1 MILRN
6 KLHETCKHS
15 KRTGADA
22 YGDAIFAD
30 ATEISCRREDTR
42 RLVLDQ
48 HGREVVSTA
57 RYFVRDKVEPG
68 DTLDNRIVLS
78 VTALTGMFGSTEG
91 FEVSCS

>member
-15 KRTGADA
+15 RRTGADV
-22 YGDAIFAD
+22 YGDAIFAET
-30 ATEISCRREDTR
+30 TEIACRREDTR

-48 HGREVVSTA
+48 NGREVVSTA
-57 RYFVRDKVEPG
+57 RYFVRNRVEPG

-78 VTALTGMFGSTEG
+78 VTALTGLFGNAEG